1 MKHSVVGFVLAVAAA
16 ATAVVALL
24 TLTLQAK
31 ESNEESRRRLGETA
45 TATADIATYIV
56 TFPDRDV
63 DPWDRC
69 YALAESRGGTVNGI
83 YEEVNACSLTMPR
96 AAEVVAQ
103 VQDEIAALADPSYP
117 NVMFEEDGMVYAW
130 DNEESGNLDSP
141 STQRRAQ
148 VTASSTWGLDRVNQ
162 CTASLDNTATPQD
175 GANVFVY
182 VVDTG
187 MKGTHTEFTNNMGP
201 SECHFSAISGESALA
216 DGNGHG

>member
-1 MKHSVVGFVLAVAAA
+1 MKNVIVAFVLAVAA
-16 ATAVVALL
+16 AVVALL
-24 TLTLQAK
+24 TLTLPSK
-31 ESNEESRRRLGETA
+31 ESNEESRRRLGETV
-45 TATADIATYIV
+45 TASTDVATYIV

-83 YEEVNACSLTMPR
+83 YEEVNACSLSMPR
-96 AAEVVAQ
+96 AEVGAQ
-103 VQDEIAALADPSYP
+103 VQDEIAALGDPSYP

-162 CTASLDNTATPQD
+162 CTASLDNTATPQN
-175 GANVFVY
+175 GANVVVY
-182 VVDTG
+182 VIDTG
-187 MKGTHTEFTNNMGP
+187 MRGTHTEFTNNMGP
-201 SECHFSAISGESALA
+201 SDCHFSAISGESALA